1 MAGNS
6 TVVDQNRRR
15 PAQYLDGHGTL
26 VVGVFIMALAGGL
39 GALLL
44 YVWPSS
50 SSVGGKIVW
59 SGLNETIALSI
70 VMIAGALGSFIH
82 IATSFASFAGNRR
95 LSTSWVWWFLL
106 RCPMGAALALVVYF
120 ILRSG
125 FLLDG
130 GLGTQLSPFGI
141 AAVGGVVGI
150 ASKQIIDKFRN
161 VADSTFNTS
170 EDDMRVDKL

>member
-1 MAGNS
+1 MAGSS

-15 PAQYLDGHGTL
+15 PAHYLDGYGTFMIGL
-26 VVGVFIMALAGGL
+26 FVIGLAGGL

-44 YVWPSS
+44 YIWPSS
-50 SSVGGKIVW
+50 TMEGGRVVW
-59 SGLNETIALSI
+59 TGLTETIALSI

-82 IATSFASFAGNRR
+82 IATSFASFVGNRR
-95 LSTSWVWWFLL
+95 LSASWVWWFLL
-106 RCPMGAALALVVYF
+106 RAPMAAALSLTAYF

-130 GLGTQLSPFGI
+130 GLGTQLRPFGI
-141 AAVGGVVGI
+141 AAVGAVVGI
-150 ASKQIIDKFRN
+150 ASKQIIDKMRN
-161 VADSTFNTS
+161 MADTTFNTS

>member
-1 MAGNS
+1 MAGSS

-15 PAQYLDGHGTL
+15 PAQYVDGFGTL
-26 VVGVFIMALAGGL
+26 VVGVFMMALAGGL

-50 SSVGGKIVW
+50 STVADKVVW
-59 SGLNETIALSI
+59 TGLNETIALAI
-70 VMIAGALGSFIH
+70 VMITGALGSFIH
-82 IATSFASFAGNRR
+82 IATSFASFVGNRR
-95 LSTSWVWWFLL
+95 LSASWVWWFLL
-106 RCPMGAALALVVYF
+106 RAPMGAALALVAYF

-141 AAVGGVVGI
+141 AAVGAVIGL
-150 ASKQIIDKFRN
+150 ASKQIIDKLRN
-161 VADSTFNTS
+161 VADTTFNTS